1 MRAGEYLGAI
11 DYPGRIAAAGYGK
24 GGELVLLYAIT
35 GRSTNSRNRVFRL
48 ENGVLRTEPYDP
60 SKVEDPSLIIYNAMR
75 SSGDTIV
82 LTNGDQTD
90 TIASFLD
97 EGKSVEE
104 ALVTRTYE
112 PDAPNFTPRIS
123 ITSSPSGYTLSI
135 ISKDGDGTERKLYS
149 YGREDGVMHMIHTY
163 MHDGSPLPSFEGLP
177 ARLETLSSAD
187 ELVADAWNAMAP
199 DRRISIYV
207 RYGNEE
213 RIINGM
219 EEANG

>member
-1 MRAGEYLGAI
+1 MKAGEYLKAI

-24 GGELVLLYAIT
+24 DGEIVLLYAIT
-35 GRSTNSRNRVFRL
+35 GRSANSRNRVFRL

-97 EGKSVEE
+97 EGRSVEE

-123 ITSSPSGYTLSI
+123 SSVAALS
-135 ISKDGDGTERKLYS
+135 
-149 YGREDGVMHMIHTY
+149 
-163 MHDGSPLPSFEGLP
+163 
-177 ARLETLSSAD
+177 
-187 ELVADAWNAMAP
+187 
-199 DRRISIYV
+199 
-207 RYGNEE
+207 
-213 RIINGM
+213 
-219 EEANG
+219 

>member
-1 MRAGEYLGAI
+1 
-11 DYPGRIAAAGYGK
+11 
-24 GGELVLLYAIT
+24 
-35 GRSTNSRNRVFRL
+35 
-48 ENGVLRTEPYDP
+48 
-60 SKVEDPSLIIYNAMR
+60 
-75 SSGDTIV
+75 
-82 LTNGDQTD
+82 
-90 TIASFLD
+90 
-97 EGKSVEE
+97 
-104 ALVTRTYE
+104 
-112 PDAPNFTPRIS
+112 
-123 ITSSPSGYTLSI
+123 
-135 ISKDGDGTERKLYS
+135 
-149 YGREDGVMHMIHTY
+149 MHMIHTY